1 MATPTPPGRPGLRAA
16 AAPSTPG
23 GGAGIALRGDRPI
36 LSARHL
42 TKVFATPEG
51 GTLRVLDDIDLNL
64 REGEV
69 VALLGRSGSGK
80 STLLRCLIGL
90 ITPTDGE
97 VRYRNRPVP
106 GPLPGMAMVFQSF
119 ALFPWLTVQQNVE
132 MGLEVQGVPAV
143 ERARRALEAIDL
155 IGLDGFESAFPKE
168 LSGGMRQRVGV
179 ARALVTNP
187 DVLLMDEPFSA
198 LDVLTA
204 ENLRSELLELWQQRR
219 IPTRAILLVTH
230 NIEEAV
236 LMADRILV
244 LAANPG
250 RIRAEVT
257 VPLGR
262 PRDREAPEFRALV
275 ERIYA
280 IMTTPT
286 LPTPAATPDADRAS
300 IAYRLPAASIEALGG
315 LIEQV
320 ARGPDRGR
328 DDLPRLAEDM
338 QLDVDDLFTLTDA
351 AELLGFARVQEGDI
365 TLLPPGFVFAAG
377 DIQVQKGVFRE
388 QLLAHAPLV
397 GHIRRVL
404 ETRPDHQAPEERF
417 VRELEDYMS
426 TEDAENVLATAI
438 DWGRYAELFAYDYNA
453 GVLSLEEAPLE
464 APTPVT
470 P

>member
-1 MATPTPPGRPGLRAA
+1 MATAPAPGTSP
-16 AAPSTPG
+16 AAPR
-23 GGAGIALRGDRPI
+23 ARAI

-42 TKVFATPEG
+42 SKTFTTPEG
-51 GTLRVLDDIDLNL
+51 GTLRVLEDITIEL
-64 REGEV
+64 REGEI

-90 ITPTDGE
+90 VTPSGGE

-106 GPLPGMAMVFQSF
+106 GPMPGMAMVFQSF

-132 MGLEVQGVPAV
+132 LGLEAQGVPQR

-155 IGLDGFESAFPKE
+155 IGLDGFETAYPKE
-168 LSGGMRQRVGV
+168 LSGGMRQRVGF

-204 ENLRSELLELWQQRR
+204 ENLRTELLELWQRQR
-219 IPTRAILLVTH
+219 IPTRAVLLVTH

-250 RIRAEVT
+250 RVRAEEA
-257 VPLGR
+257 VPLAR

-275 ERIYA
+275 DRLYTV
-280 IMTTPT
+280 MTTP
-286 LPTPAATPDADRAS
+286 PAPVPVAAPDADRAS
-300 IAYRLPAASIEALGG
+300 IAFRLPAASIEALGG
-315 LIEQV
+315 LLERV
-320 ARGPDRGR
+320 ARGPDYGH
-328 DDLPRLAEDM
+328 DDLPMLAADM
-338 QLDVDDLFTLTDA
+338 QLDVDDLFPLTDA
-351 AELLGFARVQEGDI
+351 AELLGLARVEQGDI
-365 TLLPPGFVFAAG
+365 TLLPPGRAFAAG
-377 DIQVQKGVFRE
+377 DIEGQKRVFRE
-388 QLLAHAPLV
+388 QLVANVPLV

-404 ETRPDHQAPEERF
+404 DTRPDHQAPEERF
-417 VRELEDYMS
+417 MGELEDYMR
-426 TEDAENVLATAI
+426 TEDAEAVLATAI

-453 GVLSLEEAPLE
+453 GVLSLEETPLE
-464 APTPVT
+464 APAAP
-470 P
+470 